1 MQTNMKQCFQKFGLS
16 FAVLLVTA
24 AFCYAQKSKQPETES
39 SQTEVSD
46 VGFQCSNKE
55 KSEEPFFETIIKVG
69 DVTDRLKEMAKPKL
83 SPEAKAGKISGK
95 VIVEFIIAAQ
105 YGKILWAR
113 VKSGHPLLREA
124 VKDVV
129 CQARF
134 SSAIIEGKIF
144 GVRGTITYDFPR
156 TRK

>member
-1 MQTNMKQCFQKFGLS
+1 MKLYFQKLGLFITILLSATLVS
-16 FAVLLVTA
+16 FS
-24 AFCYAQKSKQPETES
+24 QNSKQPKEES
-39 SQTEVSD
+39 SQTEIED
-46 VGFQCSNKE
+46 AGFQCSNKE

-69 DVTDRLKEMAKPKL
+69 DVTDRLIEMPKPKF
-83 SPEAKAGKISGK
+83 SSEAKTAKISGK
-95 VIVEFIIAAQ
+95 VVVEFIVVAQ
-105 YGKILWAR
+105 YGEILWAR

-134 SSAIIEGKIF
+134 SSAIIEGKII

-156 TRK
+156 RRK